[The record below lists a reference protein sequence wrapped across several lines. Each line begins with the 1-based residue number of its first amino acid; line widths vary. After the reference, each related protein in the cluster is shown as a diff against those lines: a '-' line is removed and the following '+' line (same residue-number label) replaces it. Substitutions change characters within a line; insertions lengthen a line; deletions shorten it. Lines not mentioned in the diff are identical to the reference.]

1 MTADDDAA
9 RKSRAEELRKQIGSL
24 KHPHD
29 DAATEPDAGVRETPQ
44 PGGRGMSPRDFI
56 NEKMRELDEGEK

>member
-29 DAATEPDAGVRETPQ
+29 DADAEPDAGIREKPQ
-44 PGGRGMSPRDFI
+44 PGGGMSPRDFI
-56 NEKMRELDEGEK
+56 NEKMRESHEGEK

>member
-1 MTADDDAA
+1 MTEDDDAA

-29 DAATEPDAGVRETPQ
+29 DAGAEPDAGVRETPQ
-44 PGGRGMSPRDFI
+44 PGGGMSPRDFI